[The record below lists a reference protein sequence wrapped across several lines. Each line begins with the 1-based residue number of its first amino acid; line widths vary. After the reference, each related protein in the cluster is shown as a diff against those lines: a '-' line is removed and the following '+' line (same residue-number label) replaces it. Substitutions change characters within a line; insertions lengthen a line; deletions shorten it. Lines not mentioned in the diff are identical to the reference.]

1 MRRLDSVIM
10 KAAESTRVPAGGAL
24 AVDRDGFSQMVTDE
38 VTNHPLIEV
47 IREEITEIPTDAIT
61 VIASGPLTSDAL
73 AEKIHELNG
82 GDGFYFYDAAAPIVD
97 KKFYRY
103 GQGLFEITLR

>member
-1 MRRLDSVIM
+1 
-10 KAAESTRVPAGGAL
+10 
-24 AVDRDGFSQMVTDE
+24 MVTDE

-73 AEKIHELNG
+73 AEKFMN
-82 GDGFYFYDAAAPIVD
+82 
-97 KKFYRY
+97 
-103 GQGLFEITLR
+103 